1 MPKYKSYNYY
11 QKTVMSVDFEGKTKG
26 DYTMAVILYN
36 PQYRE
41 DHKLWN
47 KFCKW
52 IMIAKDIK
60 EDISSELGKFIH
72 RID

>member
-47 KFCKW
+47 KFCK
-52 IMIAKDIK
+52 
-60 EDISSELGKFIH
+60 
-72 RID
+72 